1 MRASLRRIVRD
12 EGGLTLVE
20 LLVVC
25 IVSIIVIGVPLT
37 LAVQAWHGQNAA
49 SSRGAATNRV
59 ELGLAR
65 LMQDLR
71 SAVHTTTINPMGAT
85 GATLT
90 VPVRSA
96 TGGSVPTT
104 QQVVWSCTAGA
115 SCTRSVAGGTAFPV
129 IPNLVSATFAP
140 TSAAGATTATQTDPA
155 YVQVTIS
162 VRDTNEN
169 GDRSATVNGM
179 TNPITISDGTALR
192 NFAL

>member
-1 MRASLRRIVRD
+1 MRALLRRIVRD
-12 EGGLTLVE
+12 EGGWTVFE

-25 IVSIIVIGVPLT
+25 VISIVVLGIPLT
-37 LAVQAWHGQNAA
+37 LATQAWRGQNEA

-59 ELGLAR
+59 EIGMAR

-71 SAVHTTTINPMGAT
+71 SAVHTTTVTAT

-96 TGGSVPTT
+96 AGGAVPTT

-115 SCTRSVAGGTAFPV
+115 SCTRSVAGGTAFPI

-140 TSAAGATTATQTDPA
+140 TSASGSTATPQTDPA
-155 YVQVTIS
+155 YVQVTIG
-162 VRDTNEN
+162 VRDTNET
-169 GDRSATVNGM
+169 GIRTATVARM
-179 TNPITISDGTALR
+179 TNAITISDGTALR

>member
-1 MRASLRRIVRD
+1 VLRRIVRD

-20 LLVVC
+20 VLVVC
-25 IVSIIVIGVPLT
+25 IVGIVVIGVPLT
-37 LAVQAWHGQNAA
+37 LATQAWRGQSEA

-59 ELGLAR
+59 EIGMAR

-71 SAVHTTTINPMGAT
+71 AAVHTSTVTAT

-96 TGGSVPTT
+96 AGGSVPTT
-104 QQVVWSCTAGA
+104 QQVVWDCTAGT
-115 SCTRSVAGGTAFPV
+115 SCTRSVAGGTAYPM
-129 IPNLVSATFAP
+129 IPNLVTATFAP
-140 TSAAGATTATQTDPA
+140 TSAAGATSAPQTDPT

-169 GDRSATVNGM
+169 GDRSATLSRM
-179 TNPITISDGTALR
+179 TNAITISDGTALR

>member
-1 MRASLRRIVRD
+1 MRAMLRRIVRD
-12 EGGLTLVE
+12 EDGLTLVE
-20 LLVVC
+20 VVVVC
-25 IVSIIVIGVPLT
+25 VVGIIVVGVPLM
-37 LAVQAWHGQNAA
+37 LAVQAWRGQNEAT
-49 SSRGAATNRV
+49 SRGAATNRV
-59 ELGLAR
+59 EIGMAR

-71 SAVHTTTINPMGAT
+71 HAVHTTTITST

-96 TGGSVPTT
+96 AGGAVPTT
-104 QQVVWSCTAGA
+104 QQVVWTCTAGA
-115 SCTRSVAGGTAFPV
+115 SCTRSVAGGTAFPL

-140 TSAAGATTATQTDPA
+140 TSTAGATTTPQTDPA

-169 GDRSATVNGM
+169 GNRSATVNRM
-179 TNPITISDGTALR
+179 TNPITISDGAALR

>member
-1 MRASLRRIVRD
+1 MRRTLRRVVRD
-12 EGGLTLVE
+12 EGGWTLIE

-25 IVSIIVIGVPLT
+25 AVSIVVLGIPLT
-37 LAVQAWHGQNAA
+37 LAVQAWHGQNEA

-59 ELGLAR
+59 ELGLAQ

-71 SAVHTTTINPMGAT
+71 HAVHTTTVDSN

-96 TGGSVPTT
+96 AGGVVPGT
-104 QQVVWSCTAGA
+104 QQITWSCTAGA
-115 SCTRSVAGGTAFPV
+115 SCTRAINGGTPFPV
-129 IPNLVSATFAP
+129 IPYLVSATFAP
-140 TSAAGATTATQTDPA
+140 TSSAGATTTPQTDPA

-169 GDRSATVNGM
+169 GNRTATVNRM
-179 TNPITISDGTALR
+179 TNPITLSDGTALR

>member
-1 MRASLRRIVRD
+1 MLRRIVRD
-12 EGGLTLVE
+12 EDGLTLVE
-20 LLVVC
+20 VLVVC
-25 IVSIIVIGVPLT
+25 IVGIIVVGVPLT
-37 LAVQAWHGQNAA
+37 LAVQAWRGQNEA

-59 ELGLAR
+59 EIGMSR

-71 SAVHTTTINPMGAT
+71 HAVHTTTITST

-96 TGGSVPTT
+96 AGGAVPTT

-115 SCTRSVAGGTAFPV
+115 SCTRSVAGGTAFPL

-140 TSAAGATTATQTDPA
+140 TSTAGATTTPQTDPA

-169 GDRSATVNGM
+169 GDRSATVNRM
-179 TNPITISDGTALR
+179 TNPITISDGAALR

>member
-1 MRASLRRIVRD
+1 MRAVLRRIVRG

-20 LLVVC
+20 VLVVC
-25 IVSIIVIGVPLT
+25 IVGIVVIGVPLT
-37 LAVQAWHGQNAA
+37 LAVQTWRGQNEAT
-49 SSRGAATNRV
+49 SRGAATNRV

-71 SAVHTTTINPMGAT
+71 AAVHTTTVTAT

-96 TGGSVPTT
+96 AGGAVPTT
-104 QQVVWSCTAGA
+104 QQVVWSCTAGV
-115 SCTRSVAGGTAFPV
+115 SCTRSVAGGTAFPI

-140 TSAAGATTATQTDPA
+140 TSAAGATTTPQTDPA
-155 YVQVTIS
+155 YVQVTIG

-169 GDRSATVNGM
+169 GNRSATVSRM